1 MKGSIV
7 YKFSQEEVY
16 SPVVLLKIAKN
27 LKVMFKRLVLPLGLT
42 ISLGVKSCTKLLL
55 GCKVLAEGTL
65 ELASEKG
72 SPIRDNTIR
81 KAEGLE
87 DVLEQ

>member
-7 YKFSQEEVY
+7 YEFSQEEAH
-16 SPVVLLKIAKN
+16 SPVVLLKIAEN
-27 LKVMFKRLVLPLGLT
+27 PKVMFKRLVLPLGLT
-42 ISLGVKSCTKLLL
+42 ISLGVKSCAKSPL
-55 GCKVLAEGTL
+55 GRKVPAEGAP

-72 SPIRDNTIR
+72 SPIRDDTVR
-81 KAEGLE
+81 KAEGPE